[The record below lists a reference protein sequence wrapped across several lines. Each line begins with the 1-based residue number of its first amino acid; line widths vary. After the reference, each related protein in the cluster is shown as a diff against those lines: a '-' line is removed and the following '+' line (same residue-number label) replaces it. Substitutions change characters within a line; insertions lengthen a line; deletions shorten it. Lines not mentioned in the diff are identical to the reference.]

1 MRIGIVGYGTG
12 GKHFHAPFIQAAH
25 GIELVGVV
33 ARSAAARAAVEA
45 DLPGVP
51 IYSSLT
57 SLLAA
62 GVDAVTITTPPSTRH
77 ELVLEAIDAGVSIV
91 ADKPFAPNAVGG
103 RELAEAAARAGVMLN
118 VYHNRRR
125 DADILTLASVLA
137 SGRLGQVWRVHSLMD
152 LDDPA
157 TMETG
162 PTGGLLRDVGSHLI
176 DQMLWLLGPATHV
189 HATLDLTDRFG
200 DVTDCGF
207 IVTLTHS
214 SGVTST
220 VSSSKLNHVSTREF
234 RAYGSEGS
242 YVSSGTDVQA
252 QALFAGHRPADLPHT
267 WGFDAPEYWGTLA
280 TATATLTVPS
290 EQGNY
295 ADFYTEF
302 ARAAR
307 GDGPEPVPA
316 SEGVRTLEVLDA
328 AFLSAERNCIITL

>member
-12 GKHFHAPFIQAAH
+12 GKHFHAPFIQAAE
-25 GIELVGVV
+25 GVDLVGVV
-33 ARSAAARAAVEA
+33 ARSAATRAAVES

-51 IYSSLT
+51 IFPSLT
-57 SLLAA
+57 AMLAA
-62 GVDAVTITTPPSTRH
+62 GVDAVTITTPPTTRRA
-77 ELVLEAIDAGVSIV
+77 LVLEAIEAGVSIV

-103 RELAEAAARAGVMLN
+103 RELAKAAERAGVMLN

-125 DADILTLASVLA
+125 DSDILTLASVLA
-137 SGRLGQVWRVHSLMD
+137 SGRLGEVWRVHSLMD

-189 HATLDLTDRFG
+189 HAALDLTDRFG

-207 IVTLTHS
+207 VVTLTHS

-220 VSSSKLNHVSTREF
+220 VSSSKLNHVTTREF

-252 QALFAGHRPADLPHT
+252 QALFAGHRPADSPET
-267 WGFDAPEYWGTLA
+267 WGIDAREYWGTLA
-280 TATATLTVPS
+280 TANETRTIPS
-290 EQGNY
+290 QQGNY
-295 ADFYTEF
+295 ADFYRDF